1 MTVMTAIPFDRLRY
15 TDMLRNAGI
24 DEKSARAHADA
35 LDDAMRQGVATK
47 SDISD
52 VRSDMQGVRQELKT
66 DIAELRQELKTDIA
80 ELRHELKTDIA
91 ELRHELKTEIS
102 ELRQEVKTEISELR
116 QEVKTEISG
125 LRQEVKTDIAGLEIA
140 FTRIIVEKH
149 VATLQWLAGGL
160 TGLFVGTIAVIKL
173 FK

>member
-1 MTVMTAIPFDRLRY
+1 MTVMTVIPFDRLRY
-15 TDMLRNAGI
+15 TDTLRNAGI

-47 SDISD
+47 SDIGD
-52 VRSDMQGVRQELKT
+52 VRSDMQNVRQELKT
-66 DIAELRQELKTDIA
+66 EIA

-91 ELRHELKTEIS
+91 ELRHELKTDIS
-102 ELRQEVKTEISELR
+102 ELRQEVKTD
-116 QEVKTEISG
+116 ISG
-125 LRQEVKTDIAGLEIA
+125 LRHEVKTDIAGLEIA

>member
-47 SDISD
+47 SDVGD
-52 VRSDMQGVRQELKT
+52 VRSDMQNVRQELKT

-91 ELRHELKTEIS
+91 ELRHELKTDIS
-102 ELRQEVKTEISELR
+102 ELRQEVKTD
-116 QEVKTEISG
+116 ISG
-125 LRQEVKTDIAGLEIA
+125 LRHEVKTDIAGLEIA

>member
-102 ELRQEVKTEISELR
+102 ELRQEVKTEIS
-116 QEVKTEISG
+116 G

>member
-1 MTVMTAIPFDRLRY
+1 MTVMIAIPFDRLRY

-47 SDISD
+47 SDITD
-52 VRSDMQGVRQELKT
+52 VRSDMQNVRQELKT

-91 ELRHELKTEIS
+91 ELRHELKTDIA
-102 ELRQEVKTEISELR
+102 
-116 QEVKTEISG
+116 G
-125 LRQEVKTDIAGLEIA
+125 LRTEFKSDIVGLRTEVKTDIAGLEVA